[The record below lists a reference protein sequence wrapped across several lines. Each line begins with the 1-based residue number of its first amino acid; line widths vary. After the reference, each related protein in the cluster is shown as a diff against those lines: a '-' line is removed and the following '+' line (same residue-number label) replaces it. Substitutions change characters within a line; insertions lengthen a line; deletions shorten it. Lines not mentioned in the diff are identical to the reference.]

1 VTEQETAEVLPLVQS
16 EDVKQHGAEHDREG
30 EAARAPEL
38 SDEALALK
46 FAGKHADD
54 LKYVDQWGKWF
65 YWDRNVWREDTS
77 RIARD
82 RVRAV
87 CREVAVGIPND
98 RKNARRI
105 CSNTVDN
112 ALLTKA
118 TADRLLAATVS
129 QWDADPYLLNTPQ
142 GIVDLK
148 SLKVRP
154 NRPIDHLTKMTA
166 VSPDPHCSID
176 KWKKFLYR
184 CTGGDSAFVNYLQRL
199 GGYLLTGSVDE
210 HQMFFLHG
218 FGANGKS
225 TFVRTITGILGT
237 YAVST
242 PIETFTFT
250 HQDRHPTELARLFG
264 ARLVTSTETEEGRA
278 WAESRLKQLTGGD
291 MICARFMRQDFFD
304 FVPQFKIMIMGNH
317 KPSVRSVDEAIKR
330 RLNLLPFTVTIPKH
344 ERDPDLVE
352 KLKPESPGIL
362 YWMIAG
368 FVEWR
373 KLGGLVAPAA
383 VVDATNSYLE
393 AEDAIMAWMSDW
405 CERDN
410 NAWESSTALFAAWKA
425 WAERNGEYVGTIRRF
440 AQALERHGIV
450 FLRKNKARGYL
461 GLRVIGDARAA

>member
-1 VTEQETAEVLPLVQS
+1 
-16 EDVKQHGAEHDREG
+16 
-30 EAARAPEL
+30 
-38 SDEALALK
+38 
-46 FAGKHADD
+46 
-54 LKYVDQWGKWF
+54 
-65 YWDRNVWREDTS
+65 
-77 RIARD
+77 
-82 RVRAV
+82 
-87 CREVAVGIPND
+87 
-98 RKNARRI
+98 
-105 CSNTVDN
+105 
-112 ALLTKA
+112 
-118 TADRLLAATVS
+118 
-129 QWDADPYLLNTPQ
+129 
-142 GIVDLK
+142 
-148 SLKVRP
+148 
-154 NRPIDHLTKMTA
+154 
-166 VSPDPHCSID
+166 
-176 KWKKFLYR
+176 
-184 CTGGDSAFVNYLQRL
+184 
-199 GGYLLTGSVDE
+199 
-210 HQMFFLHG
+210 
-218 FGANGKS
+218 
-225 TFVRTITGILGT
+225 
-237 YAVST
+237 
-242 PIETFTFT
+242 
-250 HQDRHPTELARLFG
+250 
-264 ARLVTSTETEEGRA
+264 
-278 WAESRLKQLTGGD
+278 

-352 KLKPESPGIL
+352 KLKPEWPGIL